1 MLAAMLAAIMAA
13 IMAANFNLA
22 HVDFVGPTYV
32 FQKKNDG
39 YVLIIQACPMFFCF
53 GARIRHHHRER
64 LRKRLAYP
72 AVSENALG
80 PSRHT
85 RA

>member
-1 MLAAMLAAIMAA
+1 MAA
-13 IMAANFNLA
+13 IMAANFNLD

-32 FQKKNDG
+32 FQERNDG

-53 GARIRHHHRER
+53 GARSATTIASVYANAW
-64 LRKRLAYP
+64 LIQRLAQTP
-72 AVSENALG
+72 LALLV
-80 PSRHT
+80 T